1 MKVVGGRINILKEL
15 SFNLN
20 LEFSKRVARMQNDLF
35 SKQKKRTIK
44 KIFKNDSSSILISN
58 LQKNSER
65 ENYTKITMINH

>member
-20 LEFSKRVARMQNDLF
+20 LEFSKRVARMQNDLS

-44 KIFKNDSSSILISN
+44 KILKNDSSSILISN

-65 ENYTKITMINH
+65 ENYTK

>member
-65 ENYTKITMINH
+65 ENYTKTTMINH

>member
-58 LQKNSER
+58 LQKNSKR
-65 ENYTKITMINH
+65 ENYTKTTMIN

>member
-20 LEFSKRVARMQNDLF
+20 LEFSKRVARMQNDLS

-58 LQKNSER
+58 LQKNSKR
-65 ENYTKITMINH
+65 ENYTKTTMIN

>member
-20 LEFSKRVARMQNDLF
+20 QQFSKRMARMQNDLS

-65 ENYTKITMINH
+65 ENYTK

>member
-20 LEFSKRVARMQNDLF
+20 LEFSKRVARMQNDLS

-65 ENYTKITMINH
+65 ENYTKTTMINH

>member
-20 LEFSKRVARMQNDLF
+20 LEFSKRVARMQNDLS

-65 ENYTKITMINH
+65 ENYTK

>member
-20 LEFSKRVARMQNDLF
+20 LEFSKRVARMQNDLS

-65 ENYTKITMINH
+65 ENYTKTTMIN

>member
-1 MKVVGGRINILKEL
+1 MEVVGRRINILKEL

-20 LEFSKRVARMQNDLF
+20 LEFSKRVARMQNDLS

-44 KIFKNDSSSILISN
+44 KILKNDSSSILISN

-65 ENYTKITMINH
+65 ENYTKTTMINH

>member
-20 LEFSKRVARMQNDLF
+20 LEFSKRVARMQNDLS
-35 SKQKKRTIK
+35 SKQKKWTIK
-44 KIFKNDSSSILISN
+44 KILKNDSSLILISN

-65 ENYTKITMINH
+65 ENYTK

>member
-20 LEFSKRVARMQNDLF
+20 LEFSKRVARMQNDLS